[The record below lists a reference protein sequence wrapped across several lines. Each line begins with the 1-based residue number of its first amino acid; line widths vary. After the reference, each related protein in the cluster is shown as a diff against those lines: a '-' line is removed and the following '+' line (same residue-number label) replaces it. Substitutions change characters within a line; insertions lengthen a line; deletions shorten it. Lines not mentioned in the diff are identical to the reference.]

1 MHLYINTFNY
11 NKLCFEDLDV
21 MEYYIENIFFTYDG
35 IYKKYKEHY
44 YKLNYE
50 NNTYSNNEL
59 NNINFLVQQEDT
71 NIIKSNPLTNIPFEH
86 HMVTRKT
93 MKVRINDYI
102 VMVKELDNDVY
113 ENYYFIIDNN
123 NDYET
128 ILYDIGL
135 FLANKL
141 VA

>member
-11 NKLCFEDLDV
+11 NKICFEDLDI
-21 MEYYIENIFFTYDG
+21 MEYYIENIFFTYNG

-50 NNTYSNNEL
+50 ENQYSNHEH
-59 NNINFLVQQEDT
+59 NNILFLVQQEDT
-71 NIIKSNPLTNIPFEH
+71 NIIKSNPLTNIPFDH
-86 HMVTRKT
+86 YMVTRKT

-102 VMVKELDNDVY
+102 VMVKELDNDFY
-113 ENYYFIIDNN
+113 EIYYFIVDNN

>member
-1 MHLYINTFNY
+1 MKIY
-11 NKLCFEDLDV
+11 
-21 MEYYIENIFFTYDG
+21 FFTYDG

-50 NNTYSNNEL
+50 NNTYSNHKL

-71 NIIKSNPLTNIPFEH
+71 NIIKSNPLTNIPFDH

-102 VMVKELDNDVY
+102 VMVKELDNDAY

>member
-50 NNTYSNNEL
+50 NNTYSNHKL

-71 NIIKSNPLTNIPFEH
+71 NIIKSNPLTNIPFDH

-102 VMVKELDNDVY
+102 VMVKELDNDAY

>member
-1 MHLYINTFNY
+1 MYLFINTFNY
-11 NKLCFEDLDV
+11 NKLCFEDLDI

-50 NNTYSNNEL
+50 DNQYFCHNL
-59 NNINFLVQQEDT
+59 NNINFLVQQDDT

-102 VMVKELDNDVY
+102 IMVKELDNDIY
-113 ENYYFIIDNN
+113 ETYYFIVDNN

-141 VA
+141 VT